1 MPGRHGQYG
10 TPVGIL
16 TGWRYCPRC
25 SSSVVHAEGRVDCG
39 ECDFVGY
46 ANPAPT
52 ASALVVD
59 DRGRLLLA
67 RRAVEPFVGLWDLPG
82 GYLAE
87 SEHPLDALRRELR
100 EETALE
106 IEPLEFVG
114 VWMDQYGP
122 DPDDPWTMNMYWRAR
137 PVAGE
142 LQAADDVAEL
152 GWFSADELPS
162 ADETAFRNVTLVIAA
177 WGSKS

>member
-1 MPGRHGQYG
+1 
-10 TPVGIL
+10 VGIL

-25 SSSVVHAEGRVDCG
+25 SSSLVHAEGRVDCG
-39 ECDFVGY
+39 ECGFVGY

-52 ASALVVD
+52 ASALIVD

-100 EETALE
+100 EETGFE

-114 VWMDQYGP
+114 IWMDQYGS
-122 DPDDPWTMNMYWRAR
+122 DPDDPWTMNMYWKAR

-152 GWFSADELPS
+152 GWFPTDELPS
-162 ADETAFRNVTLVIAA
+162 PNETAFRNVSLVIAA
-177 WGSKS
+177 WASKK